1 MTEYLLGASYHAR
14 PFRDGHSK
22 ISKMQ
27 FLPLRSVPHRQPG
40 ATVRFSRW
48 TAWTDLKHKT
58 SMIRIQGA
66 YERPIKEVEFYF
78 IKMVIIVILIIYV
91 DSLINWETTA
101 KSRWPMGSWTKATEV
116 SLERKKQTWE
126 SLSKWKQQN
135 LTLWLWRVR
144 DEEASKNHTSDR
156 KGSNAADGWAGWRE
170 AHHWVCW
177 IPSAFVT
184 SPRGDREKQQYF
196 VGFTPARWELW
207 CSTSPM
213 LLLWQ
218 IQGAEPLDR

>member
-1 MTEYLLGASYHAR
+1 
-14 PFRDGHSK
+14 
-22 ISKMQ
+22 
-27 FLPLRSVPHRQPG
+27 
-40 ATVRFSRW
+40 
-48 TAWTDLKHKT
+48 
-58 SMIRIQGA
+58 MIRIQGA

-101 KSRWPMGSWTKATEV
+101 KSRWPMESWTKATEV

-207 CSTSPM
+207 CSTLPM